1 MMELK
6 NLNPKTAEDWAIV
19 AMYDS
24 VEIDGE
30 DTVYEVNPT
39 DCGVDEVEYD
49 MD

>member
-6 NLNPKTAEDWAIV
+6 NLNPKTSEDWAAV

-24 VEIDGE
+24 IEIDGE
-30 DTVYEVNPT
+30 DTVCEIDFI